1 MNPALFS
8 SAKEDWETPR
18 EFFERLDGEF
28 HFDLDVCAFPHN
40 AKCPAYFTKEDDGL
54 ARDWGNRVCWM
65 NPPYGK
71 AIKAWMTKA
80 LDASRRGATVV
91 CLVPSRTASYG
102 SELKNTCMQPAFPL
116 SHCQRTIPHRSG

>member
-40 AKCPAYFTKEDDGL
+40 AKCLAYFTKEDDGL
-54 ARDWGNRVCWM
+54 ARDWGKHTCWM
-65 NPPYGK
+65 PSTLPG
-71 AIKAWMTKA
+71 AGPRSS
-80 LDASRRGATVV
+80 ASCRHAPIRHGGTT
-91 CLVPSRTASYG
+91 R
-102 SELKNTCMQPAFPL
+102 
-116 SHCQRTIPHRSG
+116 